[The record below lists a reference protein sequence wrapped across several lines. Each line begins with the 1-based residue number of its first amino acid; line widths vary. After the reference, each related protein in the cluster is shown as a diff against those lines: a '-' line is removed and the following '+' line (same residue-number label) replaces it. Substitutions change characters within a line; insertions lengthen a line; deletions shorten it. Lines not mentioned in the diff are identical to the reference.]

1 MSLRII
7 KWDELE
13 DLSCDFRTA
22 RAAVTLGVFDGVHLG
37 HAELIRRIAARGPNP
52 TVLTFRE
59 SPKKL
64 LCPGSYPGDIYSLR
78 KKLEVFEELGAE
90 RAVLIDFSE
99 NFSKL
104 KGPEFM
110 ELLETR
116 LNISSFV
123 IGVNFHCGFEQDVGA
138 DFIQKLNEKRGILTE
153 IVEPVIESSLP
164 VSSSRI
170 RAAVKNGDLK
180 TASLLLGRNF
190 SLDLRNT
197 LPFPLVKAGKTWW
210 LYDFLPLGRV
220 IPASGSY
227 KAIVHSGGQ
236 DSWDKKSFD
245 TEVLIEK
252 EEVFIPSF
260 AVVDPAGVVCVE
272 FPA

>member
-13 DLSCDFRTA
+13 DPSCDFRTA
-22 RAAVTLGVFDGVHLG
+22 QSAVTVGVFDGVHLG
-37 HAELIRRIAARGPNP
+37 HAELIRRIVARGPNP

-64 LCPGSYPGDIYSLR
+64 LSPGSYPGDIYSLK
-78 KKLEVFEELGAE
+78 KKLEVFEDLGVE
-90 RAVLIDFSE
+90 RTVLIDFSE

-116 LNISSFV
+116 LNISSLV
-123 IGVNFHCGFEQDVGA
+123 IGVNFHCGFKQDVGA
-138 DFIQKLNEKRGILTE
+138 DFIQKLNEKRGVLTE

-170 RAAVKNGDLK
+170 RIAVKNGDLK

-197 LPFPLVKAGKTWW
+197 LPFPMVKAGKTGWT
-210 LYDFLPLGRV
+210 YDFLPLKRV

-227 KAIVHSGGQ
+227 DAIVHNGSR
-236 DSWDKKSFD
+236 D
-245 TEVLIEK
+245 
-252 EEVFIPSF
+252 
-260 AVVDPAGVVCVE
+260 
-272 FPA
+272 